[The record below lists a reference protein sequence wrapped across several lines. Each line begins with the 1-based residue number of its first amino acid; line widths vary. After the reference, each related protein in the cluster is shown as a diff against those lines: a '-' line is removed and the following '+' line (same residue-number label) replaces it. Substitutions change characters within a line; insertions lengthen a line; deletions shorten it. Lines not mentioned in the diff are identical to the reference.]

1 MTQGWLFRN
10 RAAATV
16 CLAVLVC
23 LLVGA
28 LGTTRLFRVMELSGF
43 DLLVAV
49 SPAPPPAPQVAFVD
63 ISDETVAAVKQWP
76 IPRAM
81 VAQGIRRI
89 AEGSP
94 ELIGVD
100 IQFSEPR
107 APDEDRA
114 LREALAAAGNVVVA
128 WYRNEKGVVFE
139 PLPEFQEAAFDVA
152 AVNLF
157 PDEDGAIRRV
167 PLALV
172 LPGQR
177 RLGFAALLATNFLG
191 QPLRPAGPGVY
202 SLGAVRLR
210 IRDQSGDVPS
220 VLLGRWRA
228 PSVHVDLVR
237 LLDPAFDPSVLA
249 GKVVILGTSSEA
261 GKDDYE
267 TPLYSQRGLVSGPEI
282 HAAAVAA
289 LLDGRVT
296 DVLTGWR
303 PWAVNLALALLA
315 LGLVM
320 HARPAW
326 SVLAVLALGGLL
338 FVAAHRLLTRH
349 DLWLPWVSG
358 ELALALSLP
367 VALGYRYLRE
377 SRRERRMRELFGRY
391 VSRDVLQEILRHP
404 EEVALEG
411 RERTASVLFTD
422 IRGFTAT
429 SAGAEPRQVIAWL
442 NEYFAA
448 MSEVIDR
455 HGGFLNKFIGD
466 GLMVVFGAPVS
477 EGEQR
482 DAERA
487 VATALDMVK
496 RLEGLNAEY
505 ERRRQAGAWRPPIRI
520 GLGIHTGKV
529 AAGNVG
535 SPARLE
541 YSVIGETVNLAA
553 RLESSTRKFDVDLV
567 ISPATAKLVAGR
579 FETVPLG
586 QAEAK
591 GFAERVEVFTVR
603 GERSAPERSAL

>member
-1 MTQGWLFRN
+1 MTQGWFFRN

-16 CLAVLVC
+16 SLAVVVC
-23 LLVGA
+23 AIVGA
-28 LGTTRLFRVMELSGF
+28 LGATRFFRGMELSGF
-43 DLLVAV
+43 DLLVAA
-49 SPAPPPAPQVAFVD
+49 SDQPEPAPQVAFVD
-63 ISDETVAAVKQWP
+63 ISDATVAAVKKWP

-94 ELIGVD
+94 ELIGAD
-100 IQFSEPR
+100 ILFSEARSPE
-107 APDEDRA
+107 EDQA
-114 LREALAAAGNVVVA
+114 VREALAEAGNVVLA
-128 WYRNEKGVVFE
+128 SNRNSEGILFD
-139 PLPEFQEAAFDVA
+139 PLPEFREAAFDVA
-152 AVNLF
+152 LVDLHL
-157 PDEDGAIRRV
+157 DEDGAIRRA

-172 LPGQR
+172 TPDVR
-177 RLGFAALLATNFLG
+177 RVGFAALLASNFLG
-191 QPLRPAGPGVY
+191 QPLKPAGPGAY
-202 SLGAVRLR
+202 SLGGTRLPTR
-210 IRDQSGDVPS
+210 HESGDVPS

-228 PSVHVDLVR
+228 PSVHVDLLK
-237 LLDPAFDPSVLA
+237 LLDPAFDPSVLK
-249 GKVVILGTSSEA
+249 GKIVIFGTSSEA
-261 GKDDYE
+261 GKDRFE

-296 DVLTGWR
+296 DVVAGWR
-303 PWAVNLALALLA
+303 PWAVNLLLALLA

-320 HARPAW
+320 HGRPAW
-326 SVLAVLALGGLL
+326 SVPAVLAVGGLL
-338 FVAAHRLLTRH
+338 FLVALRLLGRH

-358 ELALALSLP
+358 ELTLALSLP

-377 SRRERRMRELFGRY
+377 SRMERRMRELFGRY

-429 SAGAEPRQVIAWL
+429 SAGAEPREVIAWL

-496 RLEGLNAEY
+496 RLEGLDAEY

-567 ISPATAKLVAGR
+567 ISPATAKLVEGR

-586 QAEAK
+586 RAEAK
-591 GFAERVEVFTVR
+591 GFAETVEVFTVR
-603 GERSAPERSAL
+603 EKKRAPERSAS